1 MIIEIDLEG
10 GLVQAVRIDQ
20 ACDAEV
26 RVRDYDIEG
35 LADNE
40 TYIDDN
46 GVQYDLSFP
55 HCVFGEPAGTIRK
68 TILSVSVAET
78 DELEP
83 HTAEMELHAEQLS
96 RLALALAPHSDT
108 EVCRAPGVLCA
119 YCPLKEATNCSNEA
133 RIAYLK
139 KQEA

>member
-1 MIIEIDLEG
+1 MLITIDLEG
-10 GLVQAVRIDQ
+10 GLIQAVHIDQ
-20 ACDAEV
+20 ECDAEV

-46 GVQYDLSFP
+46 GVQYDLSVP
-55 HCVFGEPAGTIRK
+55 YLKTGEPAETLRK
-68 TILSVSVAET
+68 TTLSVSIAKT
-78 DELEP
+78 D
-83 HTAEMELHAEQLS
+83 EMELHAEQLS

-108 EVCRAPGVLCA
+108 QVCIAPGVLCA
-119 YCPLKEATNCSNEA
+119 YCPLRTIECSNKA
-133 RIAYLK
+133 RIAYRK

>member
-20 ACDAEV
+20 ECDAEV

-46 GVQYDLSFP
+46 GVQYDLSVP
-55 HCVFGEPAGTIRK
+55 YCQFGVPADALRK
-68 TILSVSVAET
+68 TTLPIT
-78 DELEP
+78 IDENGPL
-83 HTAEMELHAEQLS
+83 ELHAEQLS
-96 RLALALAPHSDT
+96 RLALALAPHKDGEGCSG
-108 EVCRAPGVLCA
+108 PGDLCA
-119 YCPLKEATNCSNEA
+119 YCPLRTIECSNKA